1 MPDSKM
7 GCFPLD
13 DPVKNLIWQDSSKA
27 RRSLDHEL
35 IPEGQRVPGVNICH
49 TADKFHFSMTG
60 GSNPNLWHQRS
71 LMKEHRM
78 LRALREKVQ
87 MSARRFKM
95 SANGFL
101 GYTVNGILKSGKG
114 KPTSAE
120 SL

>member
-1 MPDSKM
+1 
-7 GCFPLD
+7 
-13 DPVKNLIWQDSSKA
+13 
-27 RRSLDHEL
+27 
-35 IPEGQRVPGVNICH
+35 
-49 TADKFHFSMTG
+49 
-60 GSNPNLWHQRS
+60 
-71 LMKEHRM
+71 MKEHRM